1 MNQVVEPAV
10 AAPPAQEKQIFG
22 QPRGIATLFLTEMWE
37 RFSFYGARAML
48 VLFMTATVARGG
60 LGISDKT
67 ATAVYGLFL
76 GGGYLTGIFGGWIA
90 DRLIGAQRA
99 VVAGGLFI
107 MTGNAMLTSGN
118 AKLFFLG
125 LLVTMLGVGLLKP
138 NASNIVGKLYPE
150 GGARRDAGFS
160 IFYMGINL
168 GSVGGS
174 ELVPL
179 VAQYFGWHA
188 GFALPAVG
196 MVFGLAQFLLTR
208 QFLKGHGADRAPDS
222 SRGSWLPVIALA
234 VIIGTLIILAWTNL
248 IQVNPSAIGSSA
260 TWALSVLALGYF
272 GYLLM
277 FAGLEPAERKR
288 VFVLIAL
295 FIGSALFWAGFEQQ
309 GASLNLFAERYTDRH
324 MFGGELA
331 AGMLQ
336 GVNPFFIIV
345 FAPVLAAVWL
355 GLERHNRDFSPP
367 AKFALG
373 LMLMGAGFLIMYFAS
388 LHVMAGTKV
397 LPTWLVF
404 TYLCH
409 SIGELC
415 LSPVGLSSMTKL
427 APGRFVG
434 QVMGLWFVSMALG
447 GNLAGQL
454 SGEIDA
460 TNLES
465 LPGLFLKVFWWGAIS
480 GLLMLAVAPMLKRLM
495 GGVR

>member
-1 MNQVVEPAV
+1 MSQVVETAV
-10 AAPPAQEKQIFG
+10 AAPAEGRQIFG

-48 VLFMTATVARGG
+48 VLFMTATVATGG
-60 LGISDKT
+60 LGIPDKT
-67 ATAVYGLFL
+67 ANAVYGLFL
-76 GGGYLTGIFGGWIA
+76 AGGYLSGIFGGWIA
-90 DRLIGAQRA
+90 DRLLGAQRA
-99 VVAGGLFI
+99 VIAGGLFI

-118 AKLFFLG
+118 AKFFFLG

-138 NASNIVGKLYPE
+138 NVSNIVAQLYPE

-174 ELVPL
+174 ELVPWF
-179 VAQYFGWHA
+179 AHRFGWHA
-188 GFALPAVG
+188 GFGLPAAG
-196 MVFGLAQFLLTR
+196 MVFGLLQFLLTR
-208 QFLKGHGADRAPDS
+208 RYLRGHGAERAPDAKG
-222 SRGSWLPVIALA
+222 GSWLPVVVLAA
-234 VIIGTLIILAWTNL
+234 VIATLSLLAWTGS
-248 IQVNPSAIGSSA
+248 IQIDASAIGGAA
-260 TWALSVLALGYF
+260 TWGLSVLALGYF
-272 GYLLM
+272 GYLLL
-277 FAGLEPAERKR
+277 FAGLDSAERKR
-288 VFVLIAL
+288 VFVMIAL

-336 GVNPFFIIV
+336 GINPAFIII
-345 FAPVLAAVWL
+345 FAPILAAVWL
-355 GLERHNRDFSPP
+355 GLERRNRDFSAPV
-367 AKFALG
+367 KFALG
-373 LMLMGAGFLIMYFAS
+373 LLLMGAGFLVMYFAS
-388 LHVMAGTKV
+388 LHVLGGTKV
-397 LPTWLVF
+397 LPTWLVL
-404 TYLCH
+404 TYLLH
-409 SIGELC
+409 SLGELC

-454 SGEIDA
+454 SGEYDS
-460 TNLES
+460 TNLVS

-480 GLLMLAVAPMLKRLM
+480 GGVMLLFAPLLKRLM
-495 GGVR
+495 GAVR

>member
-1 MNQVVEPAV
+1 MSQVETAVVAPA
-10 AAPPAQEKQIFG
+10 EGRQIFG

-37 RFSFYGARAML
+37 RFSFYGARAIL
-48 VLFMTATVARGG
+48 VLFMTATVAAGG
-60 LGISDKT
+60 LGISDQQ
-67 ATAVYGLFL
+67 ANAVYGLFL
-76 GGGYLTGIFGGWIA
+76 GGGYLSGIFGGWIA

-99 VVAGGLFI
+99 VIAGGLFI

-138 NASNIVGKLYPE
+138 NASNIVARLYPE

-174 ELVPL
+174 ELVPWF
-179 VAQYFGWHA
+179 AKHFGWHT
-188 GFALPAVG
+188 GFALPAAG
-196 MVFGLAQFLLTR
+196 MVLGLAQFLLTR
-208 QFLKGHGADRAPDS
+208 HFLKGHGAERAANATTS
-222 SRGSWLPVIALA
+222 GSWLPVIVLA
-234 VIIGTLIILAWTNL
+234 AIIATLCVLAWNGS
-248 IQVNPSAIGSSA
+248 IQIDASAIGRGA

-272 GYLLM
+272 AYLLL

-288 VFVLIAL
+288 VFVMIAL
-295 FIGSALFWAGFEQQ
+295 FIGSAMFWAGFEQQ

-324 MFGGELA
+324 MFGGEIA

-345 FAPVLAAVWL
+345 FAPILAGVWL
-355 GLERHNRDFSPP
+355 GLERRNRDLSAPV
-367 AKFALG
+367 KFALG
-373 LMLMGAGFLIMYFAS
+373 LMLMGAGFLVMYFAS
-388 LHVMAGTKV
+388 LHVLAGIKV

-409 SIGELC
+409 SLGELC
-415 LSPVGLSSMTKL
+415 LSPIGLSSMTKL

-454 SGEIDA
+454 SGEYDS

-465 LPGLFLKVFWWGAIS
+465 LPSLFLKVFWWGAIS
-480 GLLMLAVAPMLKRLM
+480 GGVMLVFAPLLKRLM
-495 GGVR
+495 GAVR